1 MILVTALRIL
11 LVAGLA
17 YLAIVFLVQRSV
29 VFPGRYVEP
38 PRSTPLEPD
47 GVVQIWLQE
56 PQSRV
61 EAWYLPSSRERTRAN
76 LIFAHGNGELIDDWL
91 PAMRMLADGGFA
103 VLLVEYPGY
112 GHSTGRPSRS
122 AIAPAFE
129 EAFDWLA
136 ADPRAGGAPIVAWGR
151 SLGGGAAAD
160 LAGRRP
166 VDALILQSTFTSTS
180 AMARRSFVPGFL
192 VRDRFDNVEALRRY
206 DGPVL
211 IMHGTSDEVIPVG
224 HGRHLAEVREGT
236 PLVELDCGHNDC
248 GRVWADI
255 LGHVTTFLEDRL
267 GSRSVPLGRP

>member
-1 MILVTALRIL
+1 MIFVTALRIL
-11 LVAGLA
+11 LVAGLG

-38 PRSTPLEPD
+38 PRPTPLEPE

-61 EAWYLPSSRERTRAN
+61 EAWYLPSSREATRAN
-76 LIFAHGNGELIDDWL
+76 LVFAHGNGELIDDWL
-91 PAMRMLADGGFA
+91 PAMRILADSGFA

-122 AIAPAFE
+122 TIARAFE

-136 ADPRAGGAPIVAWGR
+136 AHPRAGDAPIVAWGR
-151 SLGGGAAAD
+151 SLGGGVASD

-211 IMHGTSDEVIPVG
+211 IMHGTSDEVIPVE
-224 HGRHLAEVREGT
+224 HGRRLSEVREGT

-248 GRVWADI
+248 GRVWTDVVRQVIA
-255 LGHVTTFLEDRL
+255 FLEDRL
-267 GSRSVPLGRP
+267 GSPLEPA